1 MQEFKRIISP
11 VLVHTCEEGAVSS
24 YKEGDSVE

>member
-11 VLVHTCEEGAVSS
+11 VLVHTREEGAVTS
-24 YKEGDSVE
+24 YKEEDSI